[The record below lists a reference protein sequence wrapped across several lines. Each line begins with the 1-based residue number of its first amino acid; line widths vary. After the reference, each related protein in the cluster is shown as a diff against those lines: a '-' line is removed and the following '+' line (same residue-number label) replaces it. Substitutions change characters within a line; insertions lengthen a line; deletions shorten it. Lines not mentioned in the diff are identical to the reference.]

1 MAADVVAPCHIF
13 SAALYSHIELYVND
27 VMCNDPSYYPY
38 KALVDSLLYYNER
51 DRDSFLKAGMY
62 IKDTS
67 LDIDVNKNEGFKA
80 RANLVKLSKTFEIIS
95 PIHEGLFRVD
105 KYLPNFVN
113 LKIKMRRSSPAFAL
127 VTSLSTASNDDYQI
141 VFDEVIFYCKK

>member
-1 MAADVVAPCHIF
+1 M
-13 SAALYSHIELYVND
+13 ST
-27 VMCNDPSYYPY
+27 
-38 KALVDSLLYYNER
+38 K
-51 DRDSFLKAGMY
+51 
-62 IKDTS
+62 IKDLKRVLIWS
-67 LDIDVNKNEGFKA
+67 NCQRRL
-80 RANLVKLSKTFEIIS
+80 KLF
-95 PIHEGLFRVD
+95 HEGLFRVD